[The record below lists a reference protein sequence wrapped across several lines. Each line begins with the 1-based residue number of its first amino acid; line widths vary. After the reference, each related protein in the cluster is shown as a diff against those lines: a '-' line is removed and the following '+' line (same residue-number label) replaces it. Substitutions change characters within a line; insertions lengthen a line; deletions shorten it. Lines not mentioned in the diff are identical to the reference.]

1 MLSYA
6 QDGQY
11 SLTAIKL
18 GFNTAFGSYLKIF
31 NPLINNTRV
40 IVITTTAKELQPY
53 LFCNYNRGK
62 RPKEISKQS
71 TFPI

>member
-11 SLTAIKL
+11 SLTAIEL
-18 GFNTAFGSYLKIF
+18 GFNAAFRSYLKIF
-31 NPLINNTRV
+31 NLLINNTRV
-40 IVITTTAKELQPY
+40 IVTTTTAKELQLC

-62 RPKEISKQS
+62 QPKEIGK
-71 TFPI
+71 